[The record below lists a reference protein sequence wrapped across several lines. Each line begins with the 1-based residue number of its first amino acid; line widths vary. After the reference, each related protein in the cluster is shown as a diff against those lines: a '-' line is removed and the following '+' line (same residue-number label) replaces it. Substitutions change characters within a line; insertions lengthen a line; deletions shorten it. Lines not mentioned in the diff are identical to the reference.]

1 MNKKTFL
8 RILFLFFIF
17 GFLFFI
23 SSRPALAQVDDLKEK
38 IKNYQ
43 EQIKE
48 LEKQQKIYEENI
60 KIKRKEALTLKN
72 QINILTNQIAKT
84 KTEIRKKETQIK
96 KTNLE
101 IEEIQR
107 QIKNKNLEI
116 DDLKEKIAEFL
127 RKIYQYD
134 NKSYLEIIL
143 LNESIS
149 DYFNLLKTGE
159 DLQNSLQ
166 QTLTEVQLVKENLEV
181 QEKDLREKKA
191 ELEKLKKEYSA
202 KKKEL
207 EENERSKRAIL
218 EETQGAEWKFQTLL
232 AQAKLEMQQ
241 AEREIA
247 KLEKEIRKKLAE
259 EKEKQWQELE
269 ELGMVIFSWPVPNEG
284 ITTTFHDPDYPF
296 KKWLGEHSG
305 IDIRASQGTPVKAS
319 ASGYVARAKHGGMG
333 YSYVMIIHQQGYS
346 TVYGHLSKINV
357 EEGVFVKRG
366 EIIGKSGGLPGT
378 SGAGR
383 FSTGPHLHFEIRKD
397 GIPINPLKY
406 LPY

>member
-1 MNKKTFL
+1 MINKKNFFK
-8 RILFLFFIF
+8 IFFLFSLFSL
-17 GFLFFI
+17 LFFTFTKI
-23 SSRPALAQVDDLKEK
+23 VIAQVDDLKEK
-38 IKNYQ
+38 IKIYQ

-60 KIKRKEALTLKN
+60 RIKRKEAATLKN

-84 KTEIRKKETQIK
+84 KTEIKKREIQIN

-101 IEEIQR
+101 IKEIQKE
-107 QIKNKNLEI
+107 IENKNLEI

-134 NKSYLEIIL
+134 NKNYFQIIL

-149 DYFNLLKTGE
+149 DYFNLLKTGQ

-166 QTLTEVQLVKENLEV
+166 QTLINVQSVKEDLEN
-181 QEKDLREKKA
+181 QEKNLQKKKS
-191 ELEKLKKEYSA
+191 ELEQLKKELNA
-202 KKKEL
+202 KKREL
-207 EENERSKRAIL
+207 EENERSKRVLL

-247 KLEKEIRKKLAE
+247 RLEKEIRKKLEA
-259 EKEKQWQELE
+259 EKEKRWQELE
-269 ELGMVIFSWPVPNEG
+269 ELGVVVFSWPVPNEG
-284 ITTTFHDPDYPF
+284 IVATFHDPDYPF

-305 IDIRASQGTPVKAS
+305 IDIRAGQGTPVKAS
-319 ASGYVARAKHGGMG
+319 ASGYIARAKHGGLG

-366 EIIGKSGGLPGT
+366 EIIGLSGGLPGT
-378 SGAGR
+378 PGAGR

-397 GIPINPLKY
+397 GIPIDPLKY
-406 LPY
+406 LP